1 MQRDVIIHHL
11 MAFCGG
17 LMGVYS
23 IAGRMGVFAAAETAN
38 MIEIVCDIVGKDNLQ
53 FAYRVGALL
62 IYSLAMVIHTVM
74 SRMTRLDLRIISL
87 ALDALAALALSL
99 IPIDIDPFV
108 ALYPLFFAS
117 AYQWCSFNGA
127 EGYTCSTIF
136 STNNLRQ
143 AVTAAT
149 DWLILP
155 KEDERS
161 HKSGEKAV
169 FFGGTLLAFNG
180 GVAIGYIAYS
190 IIGNVS
196 VLLSLIPILVVLGL
210 ISPVKKHLPE
220 RA

>member
-1 MQRDVIIHHL
+1 MQKDVTIHHL

-17 LMGVYS
+17 LTGVYS

-38 MIEIVCDIVGKDNLQ
+38 MIEIVCDLVGKDNLQ

-62 IYSLAMVIHTVM
+62 VYSLALVLHTMM
-74 SRMTRLDLRIISL
+74 SRRTRLDLRLISL
-87 ALDALAALALSL
+87 ALDALAVIALSL
-99 IPIDIDPFV
+99 MPLDMDPFL

-127 EGYTCSTIF
+127 RGYTCSTIF

-155 KEDERS
+155 REDERK
-161 HKSGEKAV
+161 HKSGEKAA

-180 GVAIGYIAYS
+180 GVAVGYVAYRS
-190 IIGNVS
+190 LGNVS
-196 VLLSLIPILVVLGL
+196 VLLSLLPILVVFAL
-210 ISPVKKHLPE
+210 ISTRTE
-220 RA
+220 RTKT